1 MGGDSECAD
10 FARLELPDPLAEFN
24 LFVPE
29 GCSQS
34 SGLACSRCLFGDD
47 FNNEPEFD
55 RGPLAD
61 PFAFD
66 TAVIL
71 ELVSSS
77 LNLKNSMH
85 QMPCIFLVAER
96 SKYW

>member
-10 FARLELPDPLAEFN
+10 FVRLELPDPVAEFD
-24 LFVPE
+24 LCVPE

-34 SGLACSRCLFGDD
+34 SGLACCRWMFGDD
-47 FNNEPEFD
+47 FSNEPEFD

-66 TAVIL
+66 TDAIL
-71 ELVSSS
+71 APVSSS
-77 LNLKNSMH
+77 LSLKISM
-85 QMPCIFLVAER
+85 P
-96 SKYW
+96 